1 MSDHYTPQHEIDY
14 KILDKIDKD
23 IILDYVW
30 EHTDMMD
37 KPRQWI
43 KDVFE

>member
-37 KPRQWI
+37 QLREWI
-43 KDVFE
+43 KDVYE

>member
-1 MSDHYTPQHEIDY
+1 MSNHYTPQHEIDY
-14 KILDKIDKD
+14 NILDKMDKD

-30 EHTDMMD
+30 EHTDMVD
-37 KPRQWI
+37 KLRQWV